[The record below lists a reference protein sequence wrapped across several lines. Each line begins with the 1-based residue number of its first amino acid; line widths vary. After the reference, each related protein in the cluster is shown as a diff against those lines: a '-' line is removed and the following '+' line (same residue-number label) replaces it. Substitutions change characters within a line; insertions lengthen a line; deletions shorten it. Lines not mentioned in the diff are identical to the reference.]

1 MNGGACDYLL
11 LERTWITGP
20 TTGLETSGEGRNK
33 PMVQEADFYTAEEAA
48 KVLGIPV
55 RHVFS
60 MLCGGEL
67 EGHQDEWARWLV
79 PASALQEARRTLKPS
94 SYPDGLPEH
103 DAGSRAAAEAE
114 TRVWD
119 TAEITILSDGE
130 TTVESPVDAGSLSGE
145 ETTQETYE
153 MPVGGTPASR
163 TYTESSEARTGDRL
177 SLDGGSGAAVSEPT
191 LNETI
196 KEITERLAVAAAKT
210 RELRGRLELAE
221 ATEAA
226 LRESLES
233 LERERRG
240 IDRESTWAEQDG
252 TEAER
257 LDKEPAAGRGEGF
270 WRGLFG
276 G

>member
-1 MNGGACDYLL
+1 MA
-11 LERTWITGP
+11 
-20 TTGLETSGEGRNK
+20 
-33 PMVQEADFYTAEEAA
+33 QEADFYTVEEVA

-55 RHVFS
+55 RRVFS

-103 DAGSRAAAEAE
+103 DARSHAAAEAE

-119 TAEITILSDGE
+119 AIETSILSDGE
-130 TTVESPVDAGSLSGE
+130 PPVESPVDTVSLMHE
-145 ETTQETYE
+145 EITQEKDET
-153 MPVGGTPASR
+153 PVGGTPASR
-163 TYTESSEARTGDRL
+163 TDKKVSEAETDEKL
-177 SLDGGSGAAVSEPT
+177 SLDGSSGAVASESI

-196 KEITERLAVAAAKT
+196 KEITERLAAAAAKT

-226 LRESLES
+226 LRESLE
-233 LERERRG
+233 RERRR
-240 IDRESTWAEQDG
+240 IDRENTRAEQDG
-252 TEAER
+252 TEVEH

>member
-1 MNGGACDYLL
+1 MA
-11 LERTWITGP
+11 
-20 TTGLETSGEGRNK
+20 
-33 PMVQEADFYTAEEAA
+33 QEADFYTAEEAA

-55 RHVFS
+55 RQVFS

-94 SYPDGLPEH
+94 SYPDGLPDH
-103 DAGSRAAAEAE
+103 DAGSRAVAEAE
-114 TRVWD
+114 TRLWD
-119 TAEITILSDGE
+119 AAEITILSDGE
-130 TTVESPVDAGSLSGE
+130 PSVESPIDAGSLSGE

-153 MPVGGTPASR
+153 TPVGGTPASR
-163 TYTESSEARTGDRL
+163 TYTESSEAGTGERL

-191 LNETI
+191 LNKTI
-196 KEITERLAVAAAKT
+196 KEIIERLAAAAART
-210 RELRGRLELAE
+210 RELRGRLEHAE

-226 LRESLES
+226 LCES

-240 IDRESTWAEQDG
+240 INRETTRAEQDG

>member
-1 MNGGACDYLL
+1 MA
-11 LERTWITGP
+11 
-20 TTGLETSGEGRNK
+20 
-33 PMVQEADFYTAEEAA
+33 QEADFYTVEEAA

-55 RHVFS
+55 RRVFS

-79 PASALQEARRTLKPS
+79 PASALQGAQRTLKPS

-103 DAGSRAAAEAE
+103 DARSRAAAEAE

-119 TAEITILSDGE
+119 ATETSMLSDGE
-130 TTVESPVDAGSLSGE
+130 PPVESPVDAVSLTHE
-145 ETTQETYE
+145 EITQEKDET
-153 MPVGGTPASR
+153 PVGGTPASR
-163 TYTESSEARTGDRL
+163 TDKKVSEAETDEKL
-177 SLDGGSGAAVSEPT
+177 SLDGGSSGAAVSEST
-191 LNETI
+191 LDETI
-196 KEITERLAVAAAKT
+196 KEITERLAAAAAKT

-226 LRESLES
+226 LRESLE
-233 LERERRG
+233 RERRR
-240 IDRESTWAEQDG
+240 IDQENTRAEQDG
-252 TEAER
+252 TEAEH